1 LAAGLASEYWRLVQS
16 QRARRIAWEL
26 PMRLGLLDLF
36 RAKLRFG
43 LLAGALAVLVFLLLF
58 LNTISATLLG
68 FLTGALQHNSADV
81 LVYSVASRRN
91 LQASRLDPSLLA
103 KVRAVPGVAAAGP
116 IGQTTLSANVG
127 RGLTDLSL
135 FGYEPGKPGGP
146 ARIVSGRAPGP
157 GEALVD
163 RSDAPNGFRI
173 GATIVLEPT
182 GRRLKIVGYTEGSRF
197 NAAPTAYTTIGTYRG
212 IVTAANPKAP
222 FVPDNL
228 VGVEVA
234 PGAAVSSVAAA
245 IDASTRGVE
254 ALPRAEAVAS
264 IPGVSSITA
273 SFDLIVGITFV
284 IVAVVTGFFFLI
296 LTVQKLWVFAGLRAL
311 GATSRYLAAS
321 VLTQVVAVV
330 AAGVAAATAML
341 AAAAA
346 VSSPAFPLAV
356 DTRLVLLSALAVLG
370 SSVAA
375 SLLAVRRVTRTDP
388 LVAAGA
394 R

>member
-1 LAAGLASEYWRLVQS
+1 
-16 QRARRIAWEL
+16 
-26 PMRLGLLDLF
+26 MKLGLLDMF
-36 RAKLRFG
+36 RSKLKFG
-43 LLAGALAVLVFLLLF
+43 LLASALAVLVFLLLF

-68 FLTGALQHNSADV
+68 FLTGAVQHNSADV
-81 LVYSVASRRN
+81 LVYNVASKRN
-91 LQASRLDPSLLA
+91 LQASRLDPSVVE

-127 RGLTDLSL
+127 RGLSDLSL
-135 FGYEPGKPGGP
+135 FGYEPGQPGGP

-163 RSDAPNGFRI
+163 RSDEPNGFRI
-173 GATIVLEPT
+173 GATIVVEPT
-182 GRRLKIVGYTEGSRF
+182 GQTLRIVGYTEGSRF
-197 NAAPTAYTTIGTYRG
+197 NAAPTAYTPMGTYRA
-212 IVTAANPKAP
+212 IVTAANPRAP
-222 FVPDNL
+222 FVPDTL
-228 VGVEVA
+228 VGVEA
-234 PGAAVSSVAAA
+234 DPGTSTSSVAAA
-245 IDASTRGVE
+245 IDAAVPGVE

-296 LTVQKLWVFAGLRAL
+296 LTVQKLRVFAGLRAL
-311 GATSRYLAAS
+311 GATSRYLVAS
-321 VLTQVVAVV
+321 VLTQVAAVV
-330 AAGVAAATAML
+330 VAGVAAATAML
-341 AAAAA
+341 AGAAA

-356 DTRLVLLSALAVLG
+356 NTRLVLLSALAVLG

-375 SLLAVRRVTRTDP
+375 SVLAVRRVARVDP
-388 LVAAGA
+388 LVAVGA

>member
-1 LAAGLASEYWRLVQS
+1 
-16 QRARRIAWEL
+16 
-26 PMRLGLLDLF
+26 MRLGLLDMR

-58 LNTISATLLG
+58 LSTISATLLG
-68 FLTGALQHNSADV
+68 FLTGAVQHNSADV
-81 LVYSVASRRN
+81 LVYSVASKRN
-91 LQASRLDPSLLA
+91 LQASRLDPSVLA
-103 KVRAVPGVAAAGP
+103 AVHAVPGVAAVGP

-127 RGLTDLSL
+127 QGLSDLSL
-135 FGYEPGKPGGP
+135 FGYRPGQPGGP

-163 RSDAPNGFRI
+163 RSDEPNGFRI
-173 GATIVLEPT
+173 GTTIVLEPT
-182 GRRLKIVGYTEGSRF
+182 GRMLKIVGYTEGSRF
-197 NAAPTAYTTIGTYRG
+197 NAAPTAYTTIDTYRA
-212 IVTAANPKAP
+212 IVAAANPGAP

-228 VGVEVA
+228 LGVEVV

-245 IDASTRGVE
+245 IDGAVPGVV
-254 ALPRAEAVAS
+254 ALPKAEAVAS
-264 IPGVSSITA
+264 IPGVSSITT

-296 LTVQKLWVFAGLRAL
+296 LTVQRLRVFAGLRAL

-330 AAGVAAATAML
+330 AAGVAAATAL
-341 AAAAA
+341 LTGAAAL
-346 VSSPAFPLAV
+346 SSPAFPLAV
-356 DTRLVLLSALAVLG
+356 NTRLVLLSGLAVLG
-370 SSVAA
+370 SSVVA
-375 SLLAVRRVTRTDP
+375 SALAVRRVARVDP